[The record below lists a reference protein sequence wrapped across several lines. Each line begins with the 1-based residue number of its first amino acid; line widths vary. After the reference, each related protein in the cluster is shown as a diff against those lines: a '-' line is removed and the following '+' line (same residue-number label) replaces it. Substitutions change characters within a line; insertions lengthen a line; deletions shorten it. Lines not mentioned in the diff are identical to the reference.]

1 MLYDDSRH
9 QRSDGKGTPTLAAIA
24 TVIDNARELAA
35 AGQHAAVVEFLGG
48 RERAELGDSPTLALL
63 YGIAQARLGRHE
75 QALQWLELA
84 LAQARRRGESAVER
98 HALNPRG
105 AYALGHGR
113 LPEAADF
120 CTQALMAASPD
131 RDHAKTGRASHNLG
145 IISPLRGRHA
155 QAISS

>member
-24 TVIDNARELAA
+24 SVIDKAQELAA

-75 QALQWLELA
+75 QALQWLGLPP
-84 LAQARRRGESAVER
+84 AQARRR
-98 HALNPRG
+98 RG
-105 AYALGHGR
+105 APGQRPALEPPGAHAPR
-113 LPEAADF
+113 HRRPPEA
-120 CTQALMAASPD
+120 
-131 RDHAKTGRASHNLG
+131 GG
-145 IISPLRGRHA
+145 
-155 QAISS
+155 